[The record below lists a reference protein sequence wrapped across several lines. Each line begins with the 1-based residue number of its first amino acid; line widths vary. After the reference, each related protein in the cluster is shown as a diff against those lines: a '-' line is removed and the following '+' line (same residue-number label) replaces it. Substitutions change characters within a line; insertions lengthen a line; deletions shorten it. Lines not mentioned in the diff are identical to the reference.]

1 MASAAFKCVLCT
13 QWRTAADLEQ
23 LPALEPG
30 LGHHCATV
38 VRSDLSAALQTL
50 GWGCRRR
57 RGLGWVWRRLRGLA
71 GDIGLEEVQETE
83 WFVFLKKFYF
93 RADKKAQ

>member
-50 GWGCRRR
+50 GWVWRRQ

>member
-1 MASAAFKCVLCT
+1 
-13 QWRTAADLEQ
+13 
-23 LPALEPG
+23 
-30 LGHHCATV
+30 V

-50 GWGCRRR
+50 GWVWRRQR
-57 RGLGWVWRRLRGLA
+57 GLGWVWRRLRGLGWVWRRLRGLA

>member
-13 QWRTAADLEQ
+13 QWRTAAALEQ

-38 VRSDLSAALQTL
+38 VRSDLSGALQTL
-50 GWGCRRR
+50 GWVWRRQ
-57 RGLGWVWRRLRGLA
+57 RGLGWVWGRLRGLA